1 MLQARRYTVAK
12 CDVEQVSESRLED
25 IEM

>member
-1 MLQARRYTVAK
+1 MLQARRYTVGK
-12 CDVEQVSESRLED
+12 SDVEQVSDTRLGD